1 MNESKRKWWKDPE
14 MITALSA
21 VLLGV
26 VALVIG
32 AYQAKVS
39 SDQRAASVWPYLS
52 VSRFSLEGQEYGFTL
67 TNKGVGPALIKS
79 MEVTVNGKNVP
90 GWSSAFRAM
99 LNEKIDIPSIYSSTN
114 KAVVAVQEKIKMVDL
129 KNKEIIKKVQST
141 EDNIEIKI
149 CYCSIFKDCWL
160 TGRGIETVDVKSC
173 NGVLS
178 DSFQH

>member
-1 MNESKRKWWKDPE
+1 
-14 MITALSA
+14 
-21 VLLGV
+21 
-26 VALVIG
+26 
-32 AYQAKVS
+32 
-39 SDQRAASVWPYLS
+39 
-52 VSRFSLEGQEYGFTL
+52 
-67 TNKGVGPALIKS
+67 
-79 MEVTVNGKNVP
+79 
-90 GWSSAFRAM
+90 M